1 MIATLRGADYM
12 NFDMGK
18 IYMMITIAIVPIIIV
33 YLFLSKFIVEGVTL
47 GGVKE

>member
-1 MIATLRGADYM
+1 M

-18 IYMMITIAIVPIIIV
+18 IYMMITIAIVPIIII
-33 YLFLSKFIVEGVTL
+33 YLLLSKFIVEGVTL

>member
-1 MIATLRGADYM
+1 M

-18 IYMMITIAIVPIIIV
+18 IYMMIAIAIVPIIVI

>member
-18 IYMMITIAIVPIIIV
+18 IYMIITVVIVPIIII

>member
-18 IYMMITIAIVPIIIV
+18 IYMMIAIAIVPIIVI